1 MSAKAPEVKIEAHLS
16 PEARWVDADPL
27 QIQQVLLNLL
37 KNAMD
42 AQKSIGVQLP
52 IEISLLPAGT
62 GWVKVVVRDH
72 GNGLNEGELQQLF
85 EPFFTTKEDGMGLGL
100 SICKTIIES
109 HGGALTANRPEDGQ
123 GLQLIFTLAQT
134 RQPTKPEKENV

>member
-1 MSAKAPEVKIEAHLS
+1 M
-16 PEARWVDADPL
+16 DADQL

-42 AQKSIGVQLP
+42 AQKSVGLQQP
-52 IEISLLPAGT
+52 IEMTLLPAGA
-62 GWVKVVVRDH
+62 GWVQVVVRDH
-72 GNGLNEGELQQLF
+72 GCGLSDDGLQQLF

-109 HGGALTANRPEDGQ
+109 HGGALTAKIPDDGH
-123 GLQLIFTLAQT
+123 GLQLIFTLPQT
-134 RQPTKPEKENV
+134 RQHSKPEKESD